1 MSRLK
6 LLAIIALIGGPILA
20 YHTHQEMNERA
31 QIQNDGVTVPGVITD
46 GKVRKKRGSR
56 SYTFDV
62 TYATPDG
69 KTATKN
75 FSVPKKFAENYV
87 QNDAFIR
94 HDVEVRCL
102 PANPDVAFIVGAGD
116 GSPELEYVGYGLG
129 AVGLVGTGLMFRK
142 KTA

>member
-6 LLAIIALIGGPILA
+6 LLAIVALIGGPALA
-20 YHTHQEMNERA
+20 LHTRNEMNERA
-31 QIQNDGVTVPGVITD
+31 KIQQEGVTVPGVVTD

-62 TYATPDG
+62 AYATPDG
-69 KTATKN
+69 KTVTKN
-75 FSVPKKFAENYV
+75 FSVPKNFAEKYV

-94 HDVEVRCL
+94 HDVEVRCV
-102 PANPDVAFIVGAGD
+102 PSDPNVAFIVGAGD
-116 GSPELEYVGYGLG
+116 GNPELEYVGYGLG
-129 AVGLVGTGLMFRK
+129 AVGLVGTGLLFRR

>member
-6 LLAIIALIGGPILA
+6 LLAVGALIGGPILA
-20 YHTHQEMNERA
+20 YHTHQEISEREK
-31 QIQNDGVTVPGVITD
+31 IQQEGVTVPGVVTD

-62 TYATPDG
+62 AYATPDG
-69 KTATKN
+69 KTVTKN
-75 FSVPKKFAENYV
+75 FSVPKAFAEKYV
-87 QNDAFIR
+87 ENEAFVR

-102 PANPDVAFIVGAGD
+102 PSDPNVAFIVGAGD
-116 GSPELEYVGYGLG
+116 GNPEMEYVGYGIG